1 MDKMRHKVW
10 TASKR
15 LCAIVFVLALLLPMF
30 VPAACASETGT
41 GMNIMLVIDGSGSL
55 TSKRMKAT
63 DPDGLRYDALDL
75 FLALLTNDGNN
86 VGAVVFNEGS
96 DSFRLYEPLNEI
108 EGKSDKLAL
117 SDAVRK
123 AGTGG
128 DTNIGA
134 ALLKGVKEAAS
145 MSESNG
151 LPAVV
156 ILFSDGK
163 TDLADE
169 EEYEAS
175 LEAKEN
181 AIVLAQKSQI
191 RVYTI
196 CLNSNDGA
204 DPDEMR
210 EISERTSGSAVEV
223 ESAEGLKDAFEAFY
237 PLIFAGT
244 GSKTQEDNY
253 PADGKLEF
261 RVNVPAYGAEEV
273 NIILNTTELE
283 SKSISSP
290 DGLLTDAQ
298 IAEYTMSGGSYDV
311 IKLVDPTAGE
321 WVVTLNGA
329 PGKKVT
335 VNVLYN
341 IDSEVLL
348 KTTDGGS
355 DYSVGEKVT
364 LEAVLVQDGKEV
376 LDPAVTSD
384 YKATLMLTDLTSGA
398 ASETVAMTPDG
409 NGKFSYTMEG
419 ADYTSYSAYAVLSY
433 GDLALASATIPLNF
447 GNTAPVPSAADPKKD
462 ILEVIVTPFTG
473 KKTSLTLSD
482 YFTDAQDEELS
493 YSVVSSQLVQGS
505 VDLDEQNGKLT
516 VNTAKSRSGDL
527 VLQAADSQGAT
538 AQKTIR
544 FEVTDLR
551 LVLTGSTL
559 AIILGIIAV
568 VSITAWAAAQK
579 PWRGSLTVRNMLNG
593 AVRDRGDFRGTVK
606 LKQMRIGNCGLDGK
620 FVAVGHNRM
629 EFVSKKPVYPLR
641 NGVVGSAVKR
651 VTISAGTN
659 TIYANEKQEGGIIVE
674 ATPQANAGFG
684 GGFGGG
690 GMSGKF
696 NKKKSGKQTASS
708 PASNPFR

>member
-1 MDKMRHKVW
+1 MDKMSHKARV
-10 TASKR
+10 ASKR
-15 LCAIVFVLALLLPMF
+15 LCAIVFVAALLLSMV
-30 VPAACASETGT
+30 VPAASASEAGT

-55 TSKRMKAT
+55 KST
-63 DPDGLRYDALDL
+63 DQNGLRYDALDL

-96 DSFRLYEPLNEI
+96 DSFRLYETLSEI
-108 EGKSDKLAL
+108 EGKSDKLTL
-117 SDAVRK
+117 SDAVRE
-123 AGTGG
+123 AGVGG

-134 ALLKGVKEAAS
+134 ALLKGVNEAAA
-145 MSESNG
+145 MTQSNG
-151 LPAVV
+151 QPAVV

-163 TDLADE
+163 TDLADQA
-169 EEYEAS
+169 EYEAS
-175 LEAKEN
+175 LQAKEE
-181 AIVLAQKSQI
+181 AIVQAQKSQI

-196 CLNSNDGA
+196 CLNSNGGA

-223 ESAEGLKDAFEAFY
+223 DDAQGLKGAFEAFY

-244 GSKTQEDNY
+244 GSKTQENNY

-261 RVNVPAYGAEEV
+261 RVSVPVYGAEEV

-290 DGLLTDAQ
+290 EGQLTDAQ
-298 IAEYTMSGGSYDV
+298 IAEYTMSGGNYDV
-311 IKLVDPTAGE
+311 IKLVDPAAGE

-341 IDSEVLL
+341 IDSEVWL
-348 KTTDGGS
+348 KTADGGS
-355 DYSVGEKVT
+355 DYSMGEQVT
-364 LEAVLVQDGKEV
+364 LEAVLVQNGNEV
-376 LDPAVTSD
+376 LDSAVASD

-398 ASETVAMTPDG
+398 APESFEMVPDG
-409 NGKFSYTMEG
+409 NGKFTCTVEG
-419 ADYTSYSAYAVLSY
+419 KDYTSYTAYAVLTFN
-433 GDLALASATIPLNF
+433 DLALESDVVPLNF
-447 GNTAPVPSAADPKKD
+447 GNTAPVASAADPAKD
-462 ILEVIVTPFTG
+462 ILEVTVTPFTG
-473 KKTSLTLSD
+473 KKTSLNLSD
-482 YFTDAQDEELS
+482 YFTDAQDKQLS
-493 YSVVSSQLVQGS
+493 YSVISSQLVQDT
-505 VDLDEQNGKLT
+505 VDLDEQTGKLI
-516 VNTAKSRSGDL
+516 VNTAASRSGDL
-527 VLQAADSQGAT
+527 VLQAKDSQGAT

-559 AIILGIIAV
+559 AIIIGVIAF
-568 VSITAWAAAQK
+568 VSVTAWIAAQK

-593 AVRDRGDFRGTVK
+593 AVRERGDFRGTVK

-620 FVAVGHNRM
+620 FVSVGHNRM

-651 VTISAGTN
+651 VTISGGTT
-659 TIYANEKQEGGIIVE
+659 TIYANEKQQGGIIVD
-674 ATPQANAGFG
+674 AAPQANAGFG

-690 GMSGKF
+690 GMSNKF
-696 NKKKSGKQTASS
+696 SKKKSGRQTPSS